1 MTFEPVNEIVG
12 WAGSIMLSLC
22 AVPQVYRTWKTQS
35 AGDLSWGFLLL
46 WFFGEI
52 LTFAYI
58 IASDY
63 MNNIVHLP
71 LYLNYFFNTL
81 LVIYLIY
88 AKKNFR

>member
-1 MTFEPVNEIVG
+1 MTIEPINEFIGWVG
-12 WAGSIMLSLC
+12 GAMLSLC
-22 AVPQVYRTWKTQS
+22 AVPQVYRTWRTKS

-58 IASDY
+58 IISDV
-63 MNNIVHLP
+63 MNGLTHYP
-71 LYLNYFFNTL
+71 LYLNYFFNTT

-88 AKKNFR
+88 AKKNF